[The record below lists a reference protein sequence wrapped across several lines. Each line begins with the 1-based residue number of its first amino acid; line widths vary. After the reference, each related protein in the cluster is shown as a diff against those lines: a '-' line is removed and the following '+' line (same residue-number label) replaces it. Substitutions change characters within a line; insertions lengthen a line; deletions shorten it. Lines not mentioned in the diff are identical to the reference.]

1 MIIRM
6 TVNDND
12 FTDKIE
18 SYLNYFWN
26 YIGETEK
33 INKLDLNSDFFKLN
47 KKINNILNPNNDCIL
62 QKEDKLFLINQ
73 IKESFSWWCKKRL
86 QNDDSDYLIKSLDIK
101 ILNSFIDKWENGEV
115 CYWFQ
120 HSNRTITQ

>member
-18 SYLNYFWN
+18 SYLNHFWTC
-26 YIGETEK
+26 IKETEK
-33 INKLDLNSDFFKLN
+33 INELDLNSDFFKLN
-47 KKINNILNPNNDCIL
+47 KKINNILNPNNDYIL

-73 IKESFSWWCKKRL
+73 IKESFSCWCKKRF
-86 QNDDSDYLIKSLDIK
+86 QNEDSDYLIKSLNVK
-101 ILNSFIDKWENGEV
+101 ILNSFTDRWENGEV